1 MRAII
6 ASLFTPA
13 AAKPLTTPGAAVFRH
28 LPPAAGLAILFA
40 LSACKT
46 TPGPVEVRTVF
57 VNVPVSVSC
66 IKPGMVPAPPPKI
79 GALLNGDSQH
89 DLNLVAASAIRLRAY
104 GDVLLAL
111 VSACK

>member
-6 ASLFTPA
+6 ASL
-13 AAKPLTTPGAAVFRH
+13 L
-28 LPPAAGLAILFA
+28 L

-46 TPGPVEVRTVF
+46 TPGPVEVRVQR

-66 IKPGMVPAPPPKI
+66 IAPGQIPKAPPRI
-79 GALLNGDSQH
+79 GHLMNGDAQH
-89 DLNLVAASAIRLRAY
+89 DLNIVAASAVRLRAY

-111 VSACK
+111 VTACAD